1 MNEEKSIFSSKTFWL
16 GLITFLIGLCS
27 FLIGEEFIQQWPY
40 AVSAILMIKGILD
53 VLIRAITSQPVR
65 LSLK

>member
-1 MNEEKSIFSSKTFWL
+1 MNEKSILASKTFWL
-16 GLITFLIGLCS
+16 GLITFAIGLCS
-27 FLIGEEFIQQWPY
+27 FLVGEEFIQQWPY

-65 LSLK
+65 LKIR